1 MVKYN
6 YYLIWRY
13 TFLNYKIPDYFGPTF
28 YEDIQEA
35 LPSSILDFWGMRNF
49 YHICQNT
56 TYEAF
61 IIDTLDNTFHDVDR
75 SKLADHISK
84 LKATQRRRRL
94 DWYNTYYS
102 YMEYDIRDVQHPLA
116 AEYLITLNLPPAEFI
131 KQYKDKSLDEVMQE
145 KIAQKNQTMDEW
157 KKNRDSLF
165 TQYPAFPILTEKQK
179 EHTLSYDIIATAC
192 NYIAKTI
199 KYRFDE
205 NIKSMPS
212 PIVSKP
218 IFSLSSTKI
227 ALEEING
234 IVQSVINKKGGSTF
248 SVVPVGDTSELTTLN
263 KYDYDVYQ
271 ALTKLAESDGKES
284 EGRLVLRLSY
294 HNLASKLYNYTINTN
309 DVEKVKKSVAKLAA
323 RRFIYKQDTTFT
335 EYVLIDSIS
344 YDLADNNQATIT
356 LGSVVSDAITQK
368 NLISISKRDEERIE
382 TKYAKSFMHSLQK
395 LRFILH
401 RDNPNDLTTTV
412 SIEFFEDSVFF
423 NTKSY
428 KKKISIIIEA
438 LDDYVSHEVLVHEF
452 KYTNDKFTITF
463 LPLGKTDIYY
473 YNEWLKVN
481 KSIH

>member
-1 MVKYN
+1 M
-6 YYLIWRY
+6 
-13 TFLNYKIPDYFGPTF
+13 NYKIPDYFGPTF

-49 YHICQNT
+49 YHICQNIS
-56 TYEAF
+56 YEGF
-61 IIDTLDNTFHDVDR
+61 IINTLDNTFNEIDQT
-75 SKLADHISK
+75 KLADYISK
-84 LKATQRRRRL
+84 LKATQRHRRW
-94 DWYNTYYS
+94 DWYNAYCS
-102 YMEYDIRDVQHPLA
+102 YMKYDIKDVQHPLA
-116 AEYLITLNLPPAEFI
+116 AEYFIIMNLPPAEFI

-145 KIAQKNQTMDEW
+145 KIELKNKAMDEW
-157 KKNRDSLF
+157 KKNKDALF
-165 TQYPAFPILTEKQK
+165 TQYPAFSILTEKQK
-179 EHTLSYDIIATAC
+179 EHTLAYDIISTAC
-192 NYIAKTI
+192 NYISKTI

-218 IFSLSSTKI
+218 IFSVSSTKI

-248 SVVPVGDTSELTTLN
+248 SVVPVGDTAELTTLN

-284 EGRLVLRLSY
+284 DGRLVLRLSY
-294 HNLASKLYNYTINTN
+294 YNLATKLYNYAVNIN
-309 DVEKVKKSVAKLAA
+309 DIEKVRKSVAKLAA
-323 RRFIYKQDTTFT
+323 RRFIYKQDTTLT

-344 YDLADNNQATIT
+344 YDLADSNQATIT

-401 RDNPNDLTTTV
+401 RDSPNDLTTTV
-412 SIEFFEDSVFF
+412 SIDFFEDSVFF

-452 KYTNDKFTITF
+452 KYTNDQFVITF
-463 LPLGKTDIYY
+463 LPLGKTDIFYF
-473 YNEWLKVN
+473 NEWVKVN
-481 KSIH
+481 KGIH